1 MQRFLAKF
9 TPSRLVWPAAVLLL
23 AIFAWICIVVARDT
37 SPTFD
42 EPDHL
47 ATGYYSLTTPGRND
61 HTSINLRLTQI
72 WTALPLL
79 GMKLHFPTTQEEVTA
94 HAHGVNF
101 GALFVYEYGNDTEAM
116 MRSSRAMIT
125 LLGVALGLSLFLW
138 SRRLHGS
145 AAGLVTLTFFCFSP
159 LVISNSAVDTADI
172 AAALFLMLS
181 VAALWRLLHR
191 VTVGTTLAAALAVAA
206 LVNTKISCVLLVP
219 ITAVLLAVR
228 IASNQDCPRWVVRI
242 FFGPVIALIAKL
254 AGKRDLT
261 IQPLWKR
268 REEERPVKWT
278 LLIGA
283 LTAVMLFAYL
293 AIWAV
298 YKFRYP
304 MLETAM
310 TDSWFTSPLAPPGFA
325 NSMITF
331 CRAHQLLPEAYL
343 YDLHLLAFNG
353 NVRRS
358 YLLGEYSIYGWWYFF
373 PVVGFVKTPLPFL
386 AALVLAAT
394 AVWQVWRRRLRGVV
408 DFYNLTPLFLFGA
421 IYTFFAMAGK
431 LNIGVR
437 HLLPLYMV
445 LFVLAGLAVKVVLP
459 GRRVGAVLVSTLLA
473 WSAAEA
479 AWVHPHYFAYFNEL
493 AGGSA
498 KGHEIV
504 VDSSYDWGE
513 DLPAVRDWLAARAG
527 GPNGKL
533 PVYISYFGCADLLH
547 YKINAVQLPSFYDF
561 RPLQP
566 YPLGPGTYII
576 SATMLHSLYTT
587 AMGPWRTSYEQAYQ
601 DLTKDMG
608 RLEEALANQTVPVL
622 LAREGEQNWGK
633 KLRLYDDL
641 RFARLCAHL
650 RQRKPDARITY
661 GMLAYD
667 VSLAELQQA
676 LSGPP
681 GELRQNYFVKGT
693 EPFSQDELDFL
704 K

>member
-1 MQRFLAKF
+1 MQRLLAIF
-9 TPSRLVWPAAVLLL
+9 TPGRLIWPAAVLLL
-23 AIFAWICIVVARDT
+23 AIFTWICVVVARDT

-79 GMKLHFPTTQEEVTA
+79 AMHPHFPTMEQEMA
-94 HAHGVNF
+94 ARAHGVNF

-116 MRSSRAMIT
+116 MRTSRAMIT
-125 LLGVALGLSLFLW
+125 LLGVALGHSLFLW
-138 SRRLHGS
+138 SRRLHGP

-159 LVISNSAVDTADI
+159 LVISNSAVDTADV

-191 VTVGTTLAAALAVAA
+191 VTIGTTLAAALAVAA

-219 ITAVLLAVR
+219 ITGVLLAVR
-228 IASNQDCPRWVVRI
+228 LFVRRPMTVRWPGRPEQIKPRPAW
-242 FFGPVIALIAKL
+242 GLL
-254 AGKRDLT
+254 AGA
-261 IQPLWKR
+261 
-268 REEERPVKWT
+268 
-278 LLIGA
+278 LL
-283 LTAVMLFAYL
+283 AVMLFAYL

-304 MLETAM
+304 MMETAM

-325 NSMITF
+325 NWMITF
-331 CRAHQLLPEAYL
+331 CRAHRLLPEAYL

-353 NVRRS
+353 NVRRAF
-358 YLLGEYSIYGWWYFF
+358 LLGDYSLYGWWYFF

-386 AALVLAAT
+386 AALGLAA
-394 AVWQVWRRRLRGVV
+394 AALWQAWRRRLRGTV
-408 DFYNLTPLFLFGA
+408 DFYNLTPLFLFGV
-421 IYTFFAMAGK
+421 IYAFFAVTGK

-445 LFVLAGLAVKVVLP
+445 LFVLAGLAVKVALP
-459 GRRVGAVLVSTLLA
+459 GRRTCAVIVSALLA
-473 WSAAEA
+473 WSVAEA

-513 DLPAVRDWLAARAG
+513 DLPAVRDWLAARAT
-527 GPNGKL
+527 GPNGKQ
-533 PVYISYFGCADLLH
+533 PVYFSYFGSADLQH

-561 RPLQP
+561 RPVQP

-576 SATMLHSLYTT
+576 SATMLHTIYGPVF
-587 AMGPWRTSYEQAYQ
+587 GPWRTSYEQTYQ
-601 DLTKDMG
+601 ELTKDMR
-608 RLEEALANQTVPVL
+608 RLEEAIASQTVPTL
-622 LAREGEQNWGK
+622 LAREGEQNWGT
-633 KLRLYDDL
+633 KLRLYDYL
-641 RFARLCAHL
+641 RFARLCAYL
-650 RQRKPDARITY
+650 LQRGPDTRITY
-661 GMLAYD
+661 GMLVYEL
-667 VSLAELQQA
+667 SLADLQHA
-676 LSGPP
+676 LNDPP
-681 GELRQNYFVKGT
+681 AELRQNYLVKGT